1 MNLTGPNK
9 TLVIN
14 VNKWYDKFM
23 KKKICLALA
32 CALIISFTGCA
43 KTFSLTNEE
52 ENLVAEYSSY
62 VLLKHSKQNSSLL
75 LSRDD
80 LKKAIERKEEQDK
93 LVAERRAA
101 RGQSTPSSSSSEGS
115 SSAESS
121 SSASSSSGMMQ
132 PTNSTVSMTEAV
144 GVSGVEF
151 EYKGYEVTD
160 YIQGSAFS
168 VNASLGKKLVV
179 MNFTASNTKDEDVVC
194 DLKSSKTKFKGYF
207 NGNTIGALAT
217 AFLPN
222 DIASFDKNTKLS
234 AKQKLD
240 CVLVFDVPKSLAE
253 SLTDVKLSV
262 TKEGAGAASGVS
274 I

>member
-1 MNLTGPNK
+1 M
-9 TLVIN
+9 LVIN
-14 VNKWYDKFM
+14 VNKWYDKSM

-32 CALIISFTGCA
+32 CALIISFAGCA

-52 ENLVAEYSSY
+52 QYLIAEYSSI
-62 VLLKHSKQNSSLL
+62 VLLKHSKQNGSLL
-75 LSRDD
+75 LSRKD
-80 LKKAIERKEEQDK
+80 LQKAIEAKDAQDK
-93 LVAERRAA
+93 LVAERRAS
-101 RGQSTPSSSSSEGS
+101 RGQSTPSSASSEGS
-115 SSAESS
+115 KSAESP
-121 SSASSSSGMMQ
+121 SSSSTGMMQ
-132 PTNSTVSMTEAV
+132 PTASTVSMTEAV
-144 GVSGVEF
+144 GVGGVEF

-179 MNFTASNTKDEDVVC
+179 MNFVATNTKDEAVAI

-222 DIASFDKNTKLS
+222 DIASFDKNTKLA

-253 SLTDVKLSV
+253 SLTEVKLSV
-262 TKEGAGAASGVS
+262 TKDGAGAASGVS